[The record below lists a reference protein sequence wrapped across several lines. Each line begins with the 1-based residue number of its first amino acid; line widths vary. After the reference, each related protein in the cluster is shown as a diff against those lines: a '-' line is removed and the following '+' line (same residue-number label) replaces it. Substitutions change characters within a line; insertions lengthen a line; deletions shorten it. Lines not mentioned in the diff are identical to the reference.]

1 MAWEIRCW
9 SPLGGALRG
18 GHWDTS
24 KTKMLFCTQQGFQ
37 ETVGTTQQWVML
49 FLKLAYDF
57 RENSENSATLRFP
70 SACALGSSQTG
81 SLLDAVLDVL
91 PSAQAP

>member
-1 MAWEIRCW
+1 M
-9 SPLGGALRG
+9 GDN
-18 GHWDTS
+18 WDTS
-24 KTKMLFCTQQGFQ
+24 EMKMLFCAQQGFQ
-37 ETVGTTQQWVML
+37 ETVGTIQQWVML
-49 FLKLAYDF
+49 FLKLVYDI

-91 PSAQAP
+91 PIAQAP